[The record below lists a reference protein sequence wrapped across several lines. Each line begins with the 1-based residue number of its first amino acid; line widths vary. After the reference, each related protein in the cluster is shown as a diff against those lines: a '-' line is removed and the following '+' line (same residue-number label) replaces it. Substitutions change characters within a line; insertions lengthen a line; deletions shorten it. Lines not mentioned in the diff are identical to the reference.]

1 MRGLFR
7 IHITP
12 HGEVAARAFRLEDSV
27 FRAEV
32 QREGDPLAAVRGVSL
47 PSLEEAWQHAEATV
61 VSLFPHDC
69 GAMHCGAALQRG

>member
-1 MRGLFR
+1 
-7 IHITP
+7 
-12 HGEVAARAFRLEDSV
+12 V